1 MTVRGD
7 DGPVGRSMGVSPMS
21 PTAVPAVADRG
32 ETPLILTGRMPV
44 LLMAGT
50 AMLRKRLEQFAY
62 KLADLRHQQ
71 FPRLGLVVGDSADDG

>member
-1 MTVRGD
+1 
-7 DGPVGRSMGVSPMS
+7 MGVSPMS

-32 ETPLILTGRMPV
+32 KTPQALTGRSLGPLTGMPV

-50 AMLRKRLEQFAY
+50 AMLRQRREQFAD
-62 KLADLRHQQ
+62 KLTDFLHQR